1 MDDTDIYRS
10 ALINKPE
17 HLAAIGLVSVE
28 IAHLEEAMAS
38 LFRAISGVHW
48 LIADAIYYTPNAAM
62 ARMDIVSNV
71 APLTLHAH
79 KRHLC
84 KVNRF
89 IERAKAAMGKRH
101 QIMHSLWTLSDDM
114 ENLYRLKLPTFNGRT
129 EVTLKDLRSIALQI
143 QTLNTEISDFTG
155 KLLKELPRDEVPLR
169 EYWKR

>member
-1 MDDTDIYRS
+1 MDDADIYQS

-38 LFRAISGVHW
+38 LFSAISGVHW
-48 LIADAIYYTPNAAM
+48 LVANAIYYTPNAAM
-62 ARMDIVSNV
+62 ARMDIISNV

-79 KRHLC
+79 KRHLD

-101 QIMHSLWTLSDDM
+101 QIMHSLWTLSEDR

-129 EVTLKDLRSIALQI
+129 EVTLKDLHSTALQI
-143 QTLNTEISDFTG
+143 QTLSTEISIFTG
-155 KLLKELPRDEVPLR
+155 KLLKELPRDQPPLR